1 MDTKQAKR
9 RYFFLVLFP
18 AMAVFL
24 AASFGIAVLGESD
37 SIGQPT
43 LVAVSLI
50 PIVALMITF
59 WGFWRF
65 TKEIDE
71 YLRAIQIKALL
82 VGLVTI
88 LVVATGWGY
97 LETYADASD
106 LELFWFNPIFW
117 IAYSV
122 GVLIFTLRDGGDA
135 V

>member
-1 MDTKQAKR
+1 MDTNQAKR
-9 RYFFLVLFP
+9 RYFLVLFP
-18 AMAVFL
+18 AMAIFL

-37 SIGQPT
+37 SIGQPV

-50 PIVALMITF
+50 PIVALMVTF

-65 TKEIDE
+65 TQEIDE

-97 LETYADASD
+97 LEAYADATD
-106 LELFWFNPIFW
+106 LELFWLNPIFW
-117 IAYSV
+117 IAYSL
-122 GVLIFTLRDGGDA
+122 GALIFTLRDGGGI